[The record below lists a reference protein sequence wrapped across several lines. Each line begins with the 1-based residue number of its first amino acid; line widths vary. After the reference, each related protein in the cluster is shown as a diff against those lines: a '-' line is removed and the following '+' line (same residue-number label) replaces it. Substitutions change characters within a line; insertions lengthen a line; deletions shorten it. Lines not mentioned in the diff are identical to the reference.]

1 MAEGAQIDTLREV
14 PASEILAKIEKGEP
28 VEYDYVRII
37 GDLDISKLNL
47 TKRNIDRTDLEINSL
62 GLNKDIAIITSRIQ
76 IMRSVIQGLSD
87 LGEVAFEEPID
98 FSESKFDGYA
108 TFCGSRFTGASFVE
122 SQFNDDA
129 NFSGCQFKHADFRGA
144 RFNKWAEFLGSGIE
158 GHAEFEGSVF
168 NERVD
173 FLRSQFRRFATDFSK
188 CKFNSAVYLN
198 GSEFSGDV
206 NFEKS
211 EFNGD
216 ISFNESKFKGDILT
230 FKYSK
235 FRYPKSQ
242 EEACRRAKNVLEK
255 NGDREEAGYHFYRE
269 MEAKRKQKT
278 WYYRYPEYV
287 FIQRIFGYGVHPWW
301 LWAWWFFFVGIFA
314 AIYWKWNGVIGA
326 TRPLDYIWFSITVA
340 VTPGFAGYK
349 PVPGLFQVLAGLEA
363 IFGTFMWAA
372 FIATFA
378 RKYMR

>member
-173 FLRSQFRRFATDFSK
+173 FFR
-188 CKFNSAVYLN
+188 
-198 GSEFSGDV
+198 
-206 NFEKS
+206 
-211 EFNGD
+211 
-216 ISFNESKFKGDILT
+216 
-230 FKYSK
+230 
-235 FRYPKSQ
+235 
-242 EEACRRAKNVLEK
+242 
-255 NGDREEAGYHFYRE
+255 
-269 MEAKRKQKT
+269 
-278 WYYRYPEYV
+278 
-287 FIQRIFGYGVHPWW
+287 
-301 LWAWWFFFVGIFA
+301 
-314 AIYWKWNGVIGA
+314 
-326 TRPLDYIWFSITVA
+326 
-340 VTPGFAGYK
+340 
-349 PVPGLFQVLAGLEA
+349 
-363 IFGTFMWAA
+363 
-372 FIATFA
+372 
-378 RKYMR
+378 